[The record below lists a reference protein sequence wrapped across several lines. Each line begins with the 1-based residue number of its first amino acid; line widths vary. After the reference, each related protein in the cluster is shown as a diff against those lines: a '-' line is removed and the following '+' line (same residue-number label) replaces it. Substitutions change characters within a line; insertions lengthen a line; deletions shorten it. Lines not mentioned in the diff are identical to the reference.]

1 MNLALC
7 YKMHSVS
14 RATEEQF
21 LKDVPEL
28 HVEGSVDDGVDG
40 TVHIT
45 KPCDHTDQC

>member
-1 MNLALC
+1 MR
-7 YKMHSVS
+7 SVS
-14 RATEEQF
+14 GATEEQF

-45 KPCDHTDQC
+45 KPCDHTDQRWPNVT